1 MMTIKLI
8 DLASKIFKIANENED
23 IILKIEYGEAQPGQ
37 ASIVELSSPTSSILI
52 RQTKDTDSED
62 EFNLGKGRDIKNQ
75 NLYINTYLGDSLS
88 STDKVSATYTFT
100 NGTSPEVFPPYS
112 YTVDNGFDSIVL
124 RLIFFL
130 QK

>member
-1 MMTIKLI
+1 MTIKLI
-8 DLASKIFKIANENED
+8 DPPSKIYNIADENED
-23 IILKIEYGEAQPGQ
+23 IILKIEYGDAQPGQ

-52 RQTKDTDSED
+52 TKDTNSED

-75 NLYINTYLGDSLS
+75 TLYINTYLGDSS
-88 STDKVSATYTFT
+88 PNTNKVSATYTFT
-100 NGTSPEVFPPYS
+100 NGTYQQVFPPYS
-112 YTVDNGFDSIVL
+112 YTVDNEFDSIVL